1 MERISQILSGQQPHF
16 IKIIPG
22 ASIRDALCRMSTF
35 NTDYLIVMDGKD
47 QFLGLLTEKDI
58 ARKAL
63 FLDRSLN
70 DTAVSELM
78 STKWPFADINTTV
91 EECLMTMKAHHVN
104 YIPVFDNLEFVGVIS
119 GEDIL
124 EEAVRKR
131 EGIFD
136 QVNDPVRTEA

>member
-1 MERISQILSGQQPHF
+1 MEKISHILSGQQPHF
-16 IKIIPG
+16 INITPG

-35 NTDYLIVMDGKD
+35 NTDYLIVMDGKNK
-47 QFLGLLTEKDI
+47 FLGLLTEKDI

-70 DTAVSELM
+70 DTKVYELM

-91 EECLMTMKAHHVN
+91 DECLKTMKAHHVN
-104 YIPVFDNLEFVGVIS
+104 YIPVFDNLELVGVIS

-136 QVNDPVRTEA
+136 QLTEPVRTGA

>member
-1 MERISQILSGQQPHF
+1 MEKISQLLSGQQPHF
-16 IKIIPG
+16 MTITPG

-35 NTDYLIVMDGKD
+35 NTGYLIVMDGKN

-70 DTAVSELM
+70 DTAVYELM
-78 STKWPFADINTTV
+78 STKWPFADINSTV
-91 EECLMTMKAHHVN
+91 DECMKTMKTHHVN
-104 YIPVFDNLEFVGVIS
+104 YIPVFDNLEFVGVIT

-124 EEAVRKR
+124 QEAVKQR
-131 EGIFD
+131 EEIFD
-136 QVNDPVRTEA
+136 